1 MAMKRKW
8 ILIFF
13 LTIITPIVSWG
24 AEPSGV
30 AAVEKAAAS
39 EPNGANNCQDLTTA
53 VRENQASVSRDL
65 RQIKRDLAELQQK
78 LNEPGMGQIF
88 SGIGYIFGLFGV
100 AAFVASRKK

>member
-1 MAMKRKW
+1 MAMKREC

-24 AEPSGV
+24 AEQSAV
-30 AAVEKAAAS
+30 APVGKAAAS
-39 EPNGANNCQDLTTA
+39 EPIGVNNCQDLAAA

-100 AAFVASRKK
+100 AAFVASREK